1 MKKILVVKDPECEVG
16 FDVLA
21 NYCATIQEH
30 IGNEIMVVPIWP
42 SGEVSL
48 IDDAD
53 EIELIMAD
61 LKELIE
67 DYDNNKGGANE

>member
-16 FDVLA
+16 FNVLCD
-21 NYCATIQEH
+21 YCAAIQENL
-30 IGNEIMVVPIWP
+30 GNEVMVIPIWP

-67 DYDNNKGGANE
+67 DWGEKKEQNGE

>member
-16 FDVLA
+16 FNVLA

-30 IGNEIMVVPIWP
+30 IGNEVMVIPIWP

-48 IDDAD
+48 IDDTD

-67 DYDNNKGGANE
+67 DYENNKGGANE

>member
-30 IGNEIMVVPIWP
+30 IGNEVMVIPIWP

-67 DYDNNKGGANE
+67 DYDNNKGGTNE

>member
-16 FDVLA
+16 FNVLCD
-21 NYCATIQEH
+21 YCAAIQENL
-30 IGNEIMVVPIWP
+30 GNEVMVVPIWP
-42 SGEVSL
+42 SGDVSL
-48 IDDAD
+48 IDDTD

-67 DYDNNKGGANE
+67 DWGEKKEQNGE

>member
-16 FDVLA
+16 FNVLCD
-21 NYCATIQEH
+21 YCATIQENL
-30 IGNEIMVVPIWP
+30 GNEVMVIPIWP

-48 IDDAD
+48 IDDTD

-67 DYDNNKGGANE
+67 DWGEKKEQNGE